1 MEKKIKWNEGNLI
14 WNANPY
20 KWNEVEIAT
29 EVIGSS
35 GGWPGLAKTVKRK
48 DPNEILQK
56 FEKLDK
62 DKKERFIRL
71 VCKVKGI
78 ETYSG
83 QKTIREDIKITAE
96 DIKLVAKEVLGIDL
110 TAENIHV

>member
-1 MEKKIKWNEGNLI
+1 MGKKIKWNEGNLI

-20 KWNEVEIAT
+20 LWNEVEIAT
-29 EVIGSS
+29 EVIGS
-35 GGWPGLAKTVKRK
+35 GGGVLGAIRRVEDLP
-48 DPNEILQK
+48 E
-56 FEKLDK
+56 EK
-62 DKKERFIRL
+62 KKRFIRL
-71 VCKVKGI
+71 ICKVKGI